1 MTPSGLQ
8 VSTPF
13 ASSNALARL
22 GTGDMRWG
30 DAVPG
35 IIEFGLCA
43 VLHSFNPTSFC
54 SLLRLSTGVVCAM

>member
-35 IIEFGLCA
+35 MPIGLCA
-43 VLHSFNPTSFC
+43 VLHSFNPTLVVVC
-54 SLLRLSTGVVCAM
+54 SGSSPGVVCAI